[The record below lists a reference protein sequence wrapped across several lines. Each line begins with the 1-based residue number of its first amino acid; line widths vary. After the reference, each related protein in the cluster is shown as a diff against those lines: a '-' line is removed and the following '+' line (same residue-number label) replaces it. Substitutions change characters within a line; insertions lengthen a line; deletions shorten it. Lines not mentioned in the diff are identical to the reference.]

1 MAAVVRGAGPVG
13 VTGLGL
19 LVVAVAAV
27 VPLQVLVTG
36 ELVQALADV
45 IGDDGTAGGVVRLV
59 ALLAVL
65 LAVAEAGSSLLT
77 VVGNHLG
84 AKADRVL
91 RERVVMAAALPAGV
105 AHLSRPEVRDALF
118 HASNDGGSRY
128 TPGGALAGAAEKAA
142 QWLQVLFAAALVAAY
157 SWWLAGVLLAAQVL
171 LGWSVRRTY
180 LRQLAVLTRQ
190 TSLVRRAAYF
200 RDLALEPAAAKETRV
215 FALGPWLVERFRV
228 EWLAGMAK
236 VWAERRQGW
245 VVQSVAVLLAGGTV
259 LLAFVLVGLDAVA
272 GALGVGSLTVVLRA
286 VHRVAAG
293 VPADNNDLRIAY
305 GTATLPALLDFE
317 DAVAGE
323 RARAGAVVLPPT
335 APTREIVLDAV
346 AFRHPGAASP
356 VLRGVDLRIPAGRSV
371 AVVGVNGAGK
381 TTLVN
386 LLCGVLEPTS
396 GVIRV
401 DGVDLRDT
409 DVRAWQRRIAPVF
422 QEFLRYELSALDN
435 IAFGALDRAGDL
447 ALLEDVTARAGVLDR
462 IHDLAA
468 GWDAP
473 LSGRLPGGADLSGGE
488 WQRIALAR
496 ALLAVEAGATVLVMD
511 EPTASLDV
519 RAEAEFYDRF
529 FDLTAGVTTLVISHR
544 FASVRRAD
552 LICVLHEGRV
562 AELGSHDEL
571 VARGG
576 RYAEMFALQASWFGA
591 PDEEGD
597 R

>member
-1 MAAVVRGAGPVG
+1 MMAVVRGAGPVG
-13 VTGLGL
+13 VAGLAL
-19 LVVAVAAV
+19 LVPAVAAV
-27 VPLQVLVTG
+27 VPAQMLVMG
-36 ELVQALADV
+36 SLVQTLAD
-45 IGDDGTAGGVVRLV
+45 GFGHAGTATGVARRVV
-59 ALLAVL
+59 LLAVL
-65 LAVAEAGSSLLT
+65 ITVAEVGSSLLT

-91 RERVVMAAALPAGV
+91 RERVVLAAALPAGT
-105 AHLSRPEVRDALF
+105 AHLSRPEVRDVLF
-118 HASNDGGSRY
+118 HASNDGSSRY
-128 TPGGALAGAAEKAA
+128 TPGGALAGVAEKAA
-142 QWLQVLFAAALVAAY
+142 QWLQVVFAAALVASY
-157 SWWLAGVLLAAQVL
+157 HWWLAAVLLVAQVL

-200 RDLALEPAAAKETRV
+200 RDLALEPAAAKEVRV
-215 FALGPWLVERFRV
+215 FGLGPWLVERFRV
-228 EWLAGMAK
+228 EWLAAMTE
-236 VWAERRQGW
+236 VWAQRKQGW
-245 VVQSVAVLLAGGTV
+245 AVQSTAVLLAGGTA
-259 LLAFVLVGLDAVA
+259 LLAFALIGVDAVA
-272 GALGVGSLTVVLRA
+272 GVVGVGALTVLLRA

-317 DAVAGE
+317 AAVAGE
-323 RARAGAVVLPPT
+323 RSRAGAIVLSSVAPTHDVVLDGVT
-335 APTREIVLDAV
+335 
-346 AFRHPGAASP
+346 FRYPGADEP
-356 VLRGVDLRIPAGRSV
+356 VLRGVDVRIPAGRSV
-371 AVVGVNGAGK
+371 AIVGGNGAGK

-396 GVIRV
+396 GTIRV

-422 QEFLRYELSALDN
+422 QEFLRYDLPVRDN
-435 IAFGALDRAGDL
+435 IAFGALGRAQDA
-447 ALLEDVTARAGVLDR
+447 ALLEDVAARAGVLDR
-462 IHDLAA
+462 INALPT
-468 GWDAP
+468 GWDTP
-473 LSGRLPGGADLSGGE
+473 LGGHLPGGADLSGGE

-496 ALLAVEAGATVLVMD
+496 ALFAVEAGATVLVMD

-552 LICVLHEGRV
+552 LICVLDGGRV
-562 AELGSHDEL
+562 TELGSHDEL
-571 VARGG
+571 VDRGG
-576 RYAEMFALQASWFGA
+576 RYAEMFALQASWFGELDA
-591 PDEEGD
+591 EGD